1 MVNQNFS
8 RTLALLR
15 QEKGLSQRKVS
26 EALGVSQALLSH
38 YENGIREPGLDF
50 VRRACDYYHVSADY
64 MLGRTLN
71 RDGSVIDG
79 GDICDLST
87 EKSTLRGSILATLQK
102 KLISNATAVL
112 FDLLGKTG
120 SKDAIHAASE
130 YMSIGLYQLYRIYH
144 RLSGGKDS
152 VFALEEDIFTLD
164 GAGVVMKKA
173 ELRLIRA
180 LRAAE
185 NVPPLTTEALVGN
198 YPGLSQSVNQVLQ
211 NGDTAIKET
220 MEIDR

>member
-1 MVNQNFS
+1 MINEDFS

-15 QEKGLSQRKVS
+15 QEKGQSQRRTA

-79 GDICDLST
+79 GDICDLSE

-102 KLISNATAVL
+102 KLISNTSNVL
-112 FDLLGKTG
+112 FDLLAKTN
-120 SKDAIHAASE
+120 SKDAINAASE
-130 YMSIGLYQLYRIYH
+130 YLSIGLYQLYRIYH
-144 RLSGGKDS
+144 RLSGGKDA
-152 VFALEEDIFTLD
+152 VFALEEDIFLLD

-173 ELRLIRA
+173 ELKLIRA

-185 NVPPLTTEALVGN
+185 HVAPLTPEGLMGS

-211 NGDTAIKET
+211 NGDTVIRDT
-220 MEIDR
+220 MEIER

>member
-1 MVNQNFS
+1 
-8 RTLALLR
+8 
-15 QEKGLSQRKVS
+15 
-26 EALGVSQALLSH
+26 
-38 YENGIREPGLDF
+38 
-50 VRRACDYYHVSADY
+50 

-79 GDICDLST
+79 GDICDLSA
-87 EKSTLRGSILATLQK
+87 EKSSLRGSILATLQK
-102 KLISNATAVL
+102 KLISNASTVL
-112 FDLLGKTG
+112 FDLLAKTD
-120 SKDAIHAASE
+120 SKDAINAASE
-130 YMSIGLYQLYRIYH
+130 YLSIGLYQLYRIYH
-144 RLSGGKDS
+144 HLSGGKDS
-152 VFALEEDIFTLD
+152 VFSLEGDIFMLD

-185 NVPPLTTEALVGN
+185 KVPALTAEGLIGD

-211 NGDTAIKET
+211 NGDTVIRDT